1 MNNLSSF
8 VKNYLNIPFIVR
20 TYFITL
26 IVFQLLDF
34 YYEKWAANNLS
45 SNFLILTLL
54 IINYIYLLK
63 RILNNFFKLLKL
75 LFLFI

>member
-45 SNFLILTLL
+45 SNFLVTILQ
-54 IINYIYLLK
+54 Y
-63 RILNNFFKLLKL
+63 
-75 LFLFI
+75 